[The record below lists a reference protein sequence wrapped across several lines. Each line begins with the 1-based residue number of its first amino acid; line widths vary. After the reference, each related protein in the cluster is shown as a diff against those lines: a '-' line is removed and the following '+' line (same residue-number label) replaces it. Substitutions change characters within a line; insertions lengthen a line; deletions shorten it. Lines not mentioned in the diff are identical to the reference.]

1 MQWDA
6 DIDDTEEYMGA
17 MTEDQILDEMIDEAE
32 LMGCSVDDPV
42 FMGGFLRRLAKRIG
56 NRVRARRARKRGGSA
71 PSAAETQMKSAI
83 AALQTPDT
91 TAMVPAGGGAMV
103 PAGGGAAAMMKN
115 PMVLG
120 GLAVAAL
127 LAMKMM
133 KKKK

>member
-1 MQWDA
+1 MQWDM
-6 DIDDTEEYMGA
+6 DDETVSYMGE
-17 MTEDQILDEMIDEAE
+17 MTEDNIIDEMIEEAE
-32 LMGCSVDDPV
+32 LMGCSVSDPA
-42 FMGGFLRRLAKRIG
+42 FMGGFLRRLAKKIG
-56 NRVRARRARKRGGSA
+56 NRVRARRARKRGGGA

-83 AALQTPDT
+83 AALQTPDSIAMVPRGGS
-91 TAMVPAGGGAMV
+91 AMVPAGGGA
-103 PAGGGAAAMMKN
+103 GAMMKN